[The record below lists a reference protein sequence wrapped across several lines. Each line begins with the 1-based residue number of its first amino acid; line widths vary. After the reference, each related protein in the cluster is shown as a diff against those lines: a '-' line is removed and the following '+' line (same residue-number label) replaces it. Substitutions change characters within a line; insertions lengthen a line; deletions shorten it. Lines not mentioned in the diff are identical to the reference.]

1 MKNLFRVAFLES
13 RFMLRDKTTLF
24 FTFLFPFFLL
34 ALFGGIWG
42 KYPGYYGSLIPMLIA
57 MVALSG
63 GLFGIGIVLAQYR
76 QTGVFQRL
84 SLTPLSSRTYILG
97 TMTGRFFFLM
107 AESLALLLV
116 MRFFLRQTI
125 AGNPLALL
133 LVIIIGLAAMLSLG
147 GLVASLVKNSDGAVA
162 VGNIVFTPLMF
173 LSGGFIPL
181 NFMPPFVQKLALFSP
196 VYHYIRIM
204 QKITLEGS
212 SLSQEWLSLTVL
224 VVFFGLCLLLS
235 RRLFSR

>member
-13 RFMLRDKTTLF
+13 RFMLRDKLTLF

-34 ALFGGIWG
+34 AFFGGIWG
-42 KYPGYYGSLIPMLIA
+42 KYPGYYGMLIPMLIA

-97 TMTGRFFFLM
+97 TMIGHFFFLL
-107 AESLALLLV
+107 AESVALLLV
-116 MRFFLRQTI
+116 MRFYLGQAI
-125 AGNPLALL
+125 VGNPLELL
-133 LVIIIGLAAMLSLG
+133 LAIIIGLLAMLSLG
-147 GLVASLVKNSDGAVA
+147 GLVASQVKNSDGAVA
-162 VGNIVFTPLMF
+162 VGNIIFTPLMF

-181 NFMPPFVQKLALFSP
+181 SVMPPFVQKMAQFSP
-196 VYHYIRIM
+196 VYHYIKVM
-204 QKITLEGS
+204 QQITLEGHT
-212 SLSQEWLSLTVL
+212 LTQEWFSLLVL
-224 VVFFGLCLLLS
+224 LVFSTICILLS
-235 RRLFSR
+235 RRIFSR